1 MVSMAR
7 RRASGRA
14 ISSLLRTAGRA
25 WLPAFAAALWL
36 SSSGAGAAGA
46 QTNFGAPPEH
56 WLKIDWKVA
65 GQPGRAVVW
74 GHVYNDFGLA
84 ARDVSLLVEGLDASG
99 RVVTRAVARVPFVVT
114 PGTHGYFETVVAPAA
129 DYRVSV
135 HSYTWMHDDDFRPF
149 RRRF

>member
-1 MVSMAR
+1 MGSMAGE
-7 RRASGRA
+7 RASRRPP
-14 ISSLLRTAGRA
+14 SRLRTTGRA

-36 SSSGAGAAGA
+36 LGPGVDVARA

-56 WLKIDWKVA
+56 WLKIDWQVA

-99 RVVTRAVARVPFVVT
+99 RIVTRAIAHVPFVVT

-135 HSYTWMHDDDFRPF
+135 HSYTWMHEDDFRPF
-149 RRRF
+149 RRF